1 MNPRAIIL
9 DFDGT
14 IVESVG
20 IKDQAFEA
28 LFDQYPEHF
37 DEIMQYH
44 LAHNA
49 TIRFDKFK
57 FIAENIL
64 HINYTDQ
71 LSERWCKEFSAR
83 VVKGIAECPYV
94 VGAIDF
100 LNEFYSKIPLY
111 LISVSPENELNY
123 ILEARDLKKY
133 FKAAFAV
140 SGSKRNTIVSILNGE
155 HLEPKEAL
163 FIGDTTE
170 DCQAAL
176 AAHVSFIGRNSG
188 KSFGDVDVPI
198 CSDFLGIRKMIKELG

>member
-71 LSERWCKEFSAR
+71 LSERWCK
-83 VVKGIAECPYV
+83 
-94 VGAIDF
+94 
-100 LNEFYSKIPLY
+100 
-111 LISVSPENELNY
+111 
-123 ILEARDLKKY
+123 
-133 FKAAFAV
+133 
-140 SGSKRNTIVSILNGE
+140 
-155 HLEPKEAL
+155 
-163 FIGDTTE
+163 
-170 DCQAAL
+170 
-176 AAHVSFIGRNSG
+176 
-188 KSFGDVDVPI
+188 
-198 CSDFLGIRKMIKELG
+198 